1 MFGTEKVSRE
11 LVIETIKK
19 NFDLSPTGIIKTLDL
34 KNPIYQKT
42 ATYGHF
48 GRDDVSWEYLDK
60 VEIFTRLI
68 R

>member
-19 NFDLSPTGIIKTLDL
+19 NFDLSPRGIIKTLNL

-48 GRDDVSWEYLDK
+48 
-60 VEIFTRLI
+60 
-68 R
+68 